1 MKAIFPGQ
9 CVICH
14 GDFARGEP
22 IADSGQRG
30 TRGGKKMAHAGCV
43 GARGN
48 PFPRRGGMAIPG
60 DYPDSDYAVGPDP
73 RSANWTSYPE
83 YSYESFYRTNPAP
96 QARRNFFSFGAKK
109 AAPQQ
114 VEESPE
120 ITQLR
125 ASRKQLKTQL
135 AGAEPRSDLWFTL
148 LGDLNTVER
157 RLERLLSG
165 ARLNPSA
172 AASRPVYEQ
181 MPDNAGPYLPQMF
194 PYGQGGRPA
203 SYEAKAKK
211 NGKGEVAGALAF
223 NPTMA
228 VSWRVHPDLIT
239 KGLHQELGGVRDVHR
254 GQTVLPSI
262 QAETQTWT
270 NARGEQ
276 EVIGQQLVFRFP
288 AELFGS
294 IFAPRG
300 LDGDQYDEM
309 ERWLRRFDRYKREL
323 ERPTRARKNRGKRSA
338 FLKPS
343 AQSWPVGDRKH
354 ALIALQYM
362 TRGFGKASEYPE
374 LVTALAA
381 QYPAENSANR
391 EIWTFYRKHR
401 EHIEAKAGRT
411 MPTMRELRA
420 QALR

>member
-14 GDFARGEP
+14 GDFVRGEP

-48 PFPRRGGMAIPG
+48 PWPRKGGMAIPG

-73 RSANWTSYPE
+73 QLANWTSYPE
-83 YSYESFYRTNPAP
+83 YSYESFYRTNPAA
-96 QARRNFFSFGAKK
+96 QARRNFLGFGGKK
-109 AAPQQ
+109 AAPKQ

-125 ASRKQLKTQL
+125 ASRKQLKAQL

-203 SYEAKAKK
+203 SYEPKAKK
-211 NGKGEVAGALAF
+211 NPFFRDAWAPSGKVWEHRRWHLAAHEQRSVAPEVFYWSNLEDAFQTDDPQEQEDAAGLSFQRTPQGGWRWSHDDGMGGTYRHEAQLVANRTRSRFNPGGKG
-223 NPTMA
+223 
-228 VSWRVHPDLIT
+228 
-239 KGLHQELGGVRDVHR
+239 
-254 GQTVLPSI
+254 
-262 QAETQTWT
+262 QART
-270 NARGEQ
+270 
-276 EVIGQQLVFRFP
+276 
-288 AELFGS
+288 
-294 IFAPRG
+294 
-300 LDGDQYDEM
+300 
-309 ERWLRRFDRYKREL
+309 
-323 ERPTRARKNRGKRSA
+323 NRGKRSA

-362 TRGFGKASEYPE
+362 TRGLGKASEYPE

-381 QYPAENSANR
+381 RYPAENSANR

-401 EHIEAKAGRT
+401 EHIEVKAGRS

-420 QALR
+420 QVLR